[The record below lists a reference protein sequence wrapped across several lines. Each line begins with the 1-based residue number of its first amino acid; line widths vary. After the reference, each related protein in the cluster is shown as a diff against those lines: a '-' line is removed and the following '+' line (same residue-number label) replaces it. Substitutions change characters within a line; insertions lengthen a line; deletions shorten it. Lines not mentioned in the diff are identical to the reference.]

1 MRGAGIVGI
10 ILILLG
16 VLVLLGNMGYLGVN
30 WDVIWRLW
38 PAILIY
44 LGLVRIVRYF
54 SASQHQKEE

>member
-1 MRGAGIVGI
+1 MRGSGLVGI
-10 ILILLG
+10 MLILLG
-16 VLVLLGNMGYLGVN
+16 ALVLLGNMGYLGVD

-54 SASQHQKEE
+54 SA